1 MLCNIQKFRDKL
13 RDGRLC
19 LGSGISCTDPAVVEA
34 LCDSVDFLW
43 IDLEHT
49 PIGLESLQAHL
60 IAARAGG
67 APALVR
73 VPSNDV
79 AWTKRVLDIGAE
91 GVILPQARSVADVE
105 EFVAACRY
113 PPLGRRGFA
122 PRRASNYGR
131 QRLDE
136 YLQSANSQVFV
147 AVQIETREALEALDA
162 IAQIKGIDSLV
173 VGPADLA
180 GSLLGLPG
188 QVNHPKIL
196 ESISRIVAKARQ
208 AGLTVGIGMGPD
220 ADYAQRVAQLGVQ
233 WVQCGGDLSFMI
245 RAADALYQDIRRRS
259 EKEPERPPKPFPAV
273 MAGK

>member
-1 MLCNIQKFRDKL
+1 MICHLPKFRDNLKA
-13 RDGRLC
+13 GRLC
-19 LGSGISCTDPAVVEA
+19 LGSAVSCTDPAVTEA

-43 IDLEHT
+43 IDLEHS
-49 PIGLESLQAHL
+49 PISLESLQALL

-91 GVILPQARSVADVE
+91 GIILPQARSVAEVE
-105 EFVAACRY
+105 DFVAACRY

-131 QRLDE
+131 QRLDD
-136 YLQSANSQVFV
+136 YLETANAQVFV
-147 AVQIETREALEALDA
+147 AVQIETKESLDALDA
-162 IAQIKGIDSLV
+162 IVQIKGIDSLV

-188 QVNHPKIL
+188 QVSHPKIL
-196 ESISRIVAKARQ
+196 ESIARIVGAARQ
-208 AGLTVGIGMGPD
+208 AGLPVGIGMGPD
-220 ADYAQRVAQLGVQ
+220 GDYALRVAQLGVQ
-233 WVQCGGDLSFMI
+233 WIQCGGDVSFML
-245 RAADALYQDIRRRS
+245 RAADSLYQTIRRRS
-259 EKEPERPPKPFPAV
+259 SETLATRLP
-273 MAGK
+273 